1 MAHNI
6 SITNARKNFYQLAE
20 LALKHGTEVN
30 IQTKHGN
37 VILISEEEYRGLIE
51 TLYLS
56 SNQVL
61 KDSLIEG
68 KNTPLSDTLDE
79 DDIDWS

>member
-1 MAHNI
+1 MAHHI
-6 SITNARKNFYQLAE
+6 SITNARKNLYQLAE
-20 LALKHGTEVN
+20 LALNQGTEVQ

-56 SNQVL
+56 SNQSL

-68 KNTPLSDTLDE
+68 KNTPLSETIDE